1 LKIKIIIIVFLI
13 LVYPTFGFAE
23 NNSNNQEID
32 LSTNPGEIL
41 FDLSNMKPGDSV
53 SRNLIVTNNG
63 TKDFKFV
70 LTNEFISGD
79 IVFYNQLD
87 LIIES
92 NNQILFE
99 GKLNKFKE
107 LEPRLLNSNENENLL
122 LYIKIPMEIGNEFQ
136 GLKSDFQF
144 NIYVEGTLGG
154 VLPVDNKLPTTGS
167 EMFNFL
173 ATGAAILLAGL
184 ILFAYVKRKKL
195 DTKRP

>member
-1 LKIKIIIIVFLI
+1 MRIILLLLI
-13 LVYPTFGFAE
+13 LITLFSPIVLAE
-23 NNSNNQEID
+23 DNSNPQEID
-32 LSTNPGEIL
+32 ISTSPGEIL

-53 SRNLIVTNNG
+53 NRSLSVSNNG
-63 TKDFKFV
+63 NKNFSYI
-70 LTNEFISGD
+70 LSNEFKSGD

-87 LIIES
+87 LVIKS
-92 NNQILFE
+92 NNQILYE

-107 LEPRLLNSNENENLL
+107 LEPRLLNGKKNENLML
-122 LYIKIPMEIGNEFQ
+122 FIKIPIELGNEFQ
-136 GLKSDFQF
+136 GLESDFQF

-167 EMFNFL
+167 EMFNLL
-173 ATGAAILLAGL
+173 AAGAAILLAGL